1 MIKSFCSAGLVFFC
15 SVASGSAVVLDWAS
29 VTWPPGALSESYD
42 IDPNNPGNDITIS
55 MTGNTGAFNSGS
67 PSIGTGLGG
76 TGRSSLQLSTAGLLS
91 SQSIVVTIN
100 FLYTNGV
107 YVQNLNIL
115 NVDYNPGVVGLVA
128 GWQDQIRNITAMTAT
143 GQTVNPV
150 AVAGNSA
157 VTITGNSTTGFTATG
172 NATASGNSPAGNV
185 SLDFGNY
192 KVTQIQFTFG
202 AGPNAPILLANQ
214 LIGLDDITY
223 SLTPEVHPAL
233 LSSILCGFV
242 LVCTLR
248 RRFSRNS

>member
-1 MIKSFCSAGLVFFC
+1 MIKSLCSAGFVFFC
-15 SVASGSAVVLDWAS
+15 IVGSGLAVVLDWAS
-29 VTWPPGALSESYD
+29 VTWQPGTLSQSYN
-42 IDPNNPGNDITIS
+42 IDPNNPGTDIMIS
-55 MTGNTGAFNSGS
+55 MTGTTSAFNSGS

-76 TGRSSLQLSTAGLLS
+76 TGRSSLQLSTAGLLPA
-91 SQSIVVTIN
+91 QSIVVTIN
-100 FLYTNGV
+100 FNYTNGI

-115 NVDYNPGVVGLVA
+115 NVDYNPGVVGVVA
-128 GWQDQIRNITAMTAT
+128 GWQDQIRNITAKTET

-150 AVAGNSA
+150 AIAGNSA
-157 VTITGNSTTGFTATG
+157 VTIAGNSTTGFTATG
-172 NATASGNSPAGNV
+172 GATASGNSPNGNV

-202 AGPNAPILLANQ
+202 AGPNAPILLTNQ
-214 LIGLDDITY
+214 LIGLDNITY